1 MGCATLMVVTSVNF
15 GYFQDQLKD
24 SIHGSETRM
33 ICFDY
38 HQNCRGGKLDKM
50 SVLKDKARPS
60 LNEFGLFFA
69 KGDQIV
75 K

>member
-1 MGCATLMVVTSVNF
+1 
-15 GYFQDQLKD
+15 
-24 SIHGSETRM
+24 M

-38 HQNCRGGKLDKM
+38 HQNCRGGKLDKLT
-50 SVLKDKARPS
+50 VLKDKARPS

-69 KGDQIV
+69 EGDRIV

>member
-1 MGCATLMVVTSVNF
+1 
-15 GYFQDQLKD
+15 
-24 SIHGSETRM
+24 
-33 ICFDY
+33 
-38 HQNCRGGKLDKM
+38 LDKLT
-50 SVLKDKARPS
+50 VLKDKARPS